1 MPWMGSFVGLVEIN
15 ETFPVP
21 LAGLSAK
28 DKSSPVGLTCPMGF
42 SPRLTSIRLA
52 ADIV

>member
-1 MPWMGSFVGLVEIN
+1 MGSFVGLVEIN

-28 DKSSPVGLTCPMGF
+28 DKSSPIGLPCPMGF
-42 SPRLTSIRLA
+42 SPRLNSTPFSE
-52 ADIV
+52 DIV

>member
-1 MPWMGSFVGLVEIN
+1 MGSLVGLVEIN

-28 DKSSPVGLTCPMGF
+28 NKLSLFGLTSPIGF
-42 SPRLTSIRLA
+42 SPRLTSVRLA
-52 ADIV
+52 EDIV